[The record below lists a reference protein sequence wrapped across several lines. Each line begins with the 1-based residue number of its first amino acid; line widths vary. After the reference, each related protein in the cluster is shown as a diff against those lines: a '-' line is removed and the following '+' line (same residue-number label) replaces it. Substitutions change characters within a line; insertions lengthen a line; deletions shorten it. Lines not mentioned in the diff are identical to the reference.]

1 MNSGIL
7 MINEIK
13 TIYVYL
19 ELSVVMKNFKDKSL
33 VRFSVPNNV
42 PLEFQGAV
50 HLTLLLFHFSFKAQR
65 HLALHKVFC
74 CIGNF
79 ALTQFIGWNDKNS

>member
-1 MNSGIL
+1 
-7 MINEIK
+7 
-13 TIYVYL
+13 
-19 ELSVVMKNFKDKSL
+19 MKNFKDKSL

-74 CIGNF
+74 CIGNL

>member
-1 MNSGIL
+1 MKSKQAMCEFRI
-7 MINEIK
+7 I
-13 TIYVYL
+13 
-19 ELSVVMKNFKDKSL
+19 SVMKNFKDKSL

-74 CIGNF
+74 CIDNLG
-79 ALTQFIGWNDKNS
+79 LTQFIGWNDKNS